1 MANVTDIRANGAT
14 LSQRISEARAALADR
29 YTKYSTYRATLNELA
44 GLNDRDL
51 ADLGINRSMIKGIAV
66 EAAYG
71 AK

>member
-1 MANVTDIRANGAT
+1 MAYANDIRAYGAT
-14 LSQRISEARAALADR
+14 LSQRISEARSALADR
-29 YTKYSTYRATLNELA
+29 YAKYTTYRATLNELA

-51 ADLGINRSMIKGIAV
+51 ADLGINRSMIKGIAA